1 MYMYIYTYMYM
12 YKKYLHP
19 PTVDIEFDHG
29 QSPEWSNIT
38 AEKLDALAAI
48 CMDQVEEYLSE

>member
-1 MYMYIYTYMYM
+1 MDMH
-12 YKKYLHP
+12 KKYLNP

-29 QSPEWSNIT
+29 ESPEWSKTT

-48 CMDQVEEYLSE
+48 CIDQVEEHLSELGR

>member
-1 MYMYIYTYMYM
+1 MYM